1 MPIESYATKPLAELQ
16 ATPNFTIFYQVKNL
30 LNTPLRYNDGSP
42 ARTQQIEYYG
52 RTYEGGLRFNF

>member
-1 MPIESYATKPLAELQ
+1 MQQNPSRSTKL
-16 ATPNFTIFYQVKNL
+16 TPNFTIFYQVKNL

-52 RTYEGGLRFNF
+52 RTYEGGQRFNF